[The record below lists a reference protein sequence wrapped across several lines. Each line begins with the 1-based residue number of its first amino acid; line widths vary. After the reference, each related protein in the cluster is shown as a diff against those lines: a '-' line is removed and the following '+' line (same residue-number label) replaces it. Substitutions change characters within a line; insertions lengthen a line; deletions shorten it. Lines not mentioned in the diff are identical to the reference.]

1 MAEDIV
7 RKMGF
12 MTLGSR
18 FKRIGERMQADVLR
32 FMEQMD
38 IPAQPSQCPLL
49 IALDDNGPLTVG
61 ELAEAVGT
69 SQPGVTR
76 NLARLTELRLIAPAP
91 AGADGRQKAVVLT
104 AAGKRILER
113 AKREVWPHI
122 EAAVAEICEGLK
134 GPLLTQLT
142 AIEDGLAEAPLDQRA
157 SARLTKR
164 QRRASGPR

>member
-7 RKMGF
+7 RKLGF

-32 FMEQMD
+32 FMEE
-38 IPAQPSQCPLL
+38 AGVALQPSQCPVL
-49 IALDDNGPLTVG
+49 IALYENGPLTVG
-61 ELAEAVGT
+61 ELADAVGT

-76 NLARLTELRLIAPAP
+76 NLARLIELRLIAPRP
-91 AGADGRQKAVVLT
+91 TNGDGRQKAVALT
-104 AAGKRILER
+104 AAGKRTLER
-113 AKREVWPHI
+113 AKREIWPHI

-134 GPLLTQLT
+134 GPLLVQLT
-142 AIEDGLAEAPLDQRA
+142 AIEDSLAEAPLDQRA

-164 QRRASGPR
+164 QRKAAGSR